1 MKQLLL
7 LLIVALPLFS
17 MAENIEIKGTYQ
29 GENLYVKNPFAS
41 SGVGFCVY
49 EVTVNGMTSTDEI
62 NSSAFEIDLNVFGF
76 RIGEQITVAIN
87 YKEGCT
93 PRVLNPDVLSPRAT
107 FEIESLKIEG
117 ENLVW
122 TTRNESGPLPYHIEQ
137 FRWNKWVTIGE
148 VTGKGVPGAHSYSVP
163 LRLHAGENRFR
174 IRQTDTRKQNKYS
187 AELNHRTT
195 KPAVTYTIATGGNE
209 VVFSQPTMYEVYDN
223 YGRIVFK
230 GFGDQVKIGPLEK
243 GRYYLNFDN
252 KLDYFIKR

>member
-49 EVTVNGMTSTDEI
+49 EVTVNGMTTTDEI
-62 NSSAFEIDLNVFGF
+62 NSSAFEIDLNIFGF
-76 RIGEQITVAIN
+76 KIGEQITVAIN

-107 FEIESLKIEG
+107 FEMESLKIEG
-117 ENLVW
+117 ENIVW
-122 TTRNESGPLPYHIEQ
+122 ITRNESGPLPFHVEQ

-148 VTGKGVPGAHSYSVP
+148 VAGKGVPGAHSYSVP

-174 IRQTDTRKQNKYS
+174 IRQTDTRKKNKYS
-187 AELNHRTT
+187 PEVTHKSA
-195 KPAVTYTIATGGNE
+195 KPEVAYTIAIGGNE
-209 VVFSQPTMYEVYDN
+209 LVFSQPTMYEVYDN

-230 GFGDQVKIGPLEK
+230 GFGGQVKIGSLEK